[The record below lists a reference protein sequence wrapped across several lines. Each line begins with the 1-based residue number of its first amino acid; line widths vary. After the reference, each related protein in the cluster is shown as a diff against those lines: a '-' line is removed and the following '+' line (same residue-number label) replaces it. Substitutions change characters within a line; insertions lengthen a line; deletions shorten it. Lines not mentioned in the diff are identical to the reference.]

1 MFVRGPSPNERA
13 RLLQCWCLLQRRPDV
28 DNLTTFHFPIPPLVY
43 RLQHCDGFDTLYQVH
58 DVAGLL
64 AIAAVAPA
72 GQRRTLRP

>member
-1 MFVRGPSPNERA
+1 
-13 RLLQCWCLLQRRPDV
+13 V
-28 DNLTTFHFPIPPLVY
+28 DNLTTFHFSIPPLVY
-43 RLQHCDGFDTLYQVH
+43 RLQHCGGFDTLYQVH